1 MRLES
6 GVFSNWQTVNARGII
21 ELGPTFFD
29 VTVLSQSFQNFSW
42 QRLRYD
48 ESDADDVWGSISLNT
63 PWGIPFQVLTSKIL
77 QRSLQPFPL
86 YCYTVIQNLQTY
98 ALSTVRSIFFLQIL
112 KRTWLLKNKIWKHLE
127 IICYKTPRIELN
139 HCAIVIQYVL
149 ANPSFLFLCISLLP
163 LKSESNVNV
172 QYELLYT
179 VLNPT
184 FILLL
189 LLTFNPQS
197 RKR

>member
-6 GVFSNWQTVNARGII
+6 GVFSNWQTVNARGIK
-21 ELGPTFFD
+21 PTFFD
-29 VTVLSQSFQNFSW
+29 VTVLPKLPEFQLATTI
-42 QRLRYD
+42 LRT
-48 ESDADDVWGSISLNT
+48 AVRRRDDVWGSISLNT

-77 QRSLQPFPL
+77 QRSLQPFL
-86 YCYTVIQNLQTY
+86 YCYTGVRISKKVSHSCEMIQFN
-98 ALSTVRSIFFLQIL
+98 
-112 KRTWLLKNKIWKHLE
+112 IWN
-127 IICYKTPRIELN
+127 RD

>member
-1 MRLES
+1 M
-6 GVFSNWQTVNARGII
+6 FSNWQTVNARGIK
-21 ELGPTFFD
+21 PTFFD
-29 VTVLSQSFQNFSW
+29 VTVLPKLPEFQLATTILYYERQCGDATMCGVPFHLIPLEAFPSKSW
-42 QRLRYD
+42 H
-48 ESDADDVWGSISLNT
+48 
-63 PWGIPFQVLTSKIL
+63 
-77 QRSLQPFPL
+77 QRSFNALCNLFSIVTQGSEL
-86 YCYTVIQNLQTY
+86 AKKWVILVNWFNVW
-98 ALSTVRSIFFLQIL
+98 SRD
-112 KRTWLLKNKIWKHLE
+112 
-127 IICYKTPRIELN
+127 